1 MLEKGLHS
9 VFVTPS
15 DFGNLCRVQLEQGDL
30 QGAADVLKK
39 NKSTLQASPEGQLV
53 MAVTQGMV
61 HVKSGNL
68 KEAAKAVAEAIDLRE
83 RGTHGDASL
92 MLDMAGTCMASGRHD
107 EADGIVA
114 EVARNAH
121 DSEAL
126 LARARKLYD
135 DAGRSEA
142 GASVLSKAT
151 ADVRKLNN
159 EGVVLAHR
167 GDFRTAVDKLLT
179 ACAEAPHNPRIMM
192 NAVWVMLKFIDQAG
206 MDEQMIVIARR
217 HLDEAERQA
226 PGHARIAGLR
236 LHLKN
241 VESKFGIQRKAP
253 A

>member
-1 MLEKGLHS
+1 M
-9 VFVTPS
+9 
-15 DFGNLCRVQLEQGDL
+15 
-30 QGAADVLKK
+30 KK
-39 NKSTLQASPEGQLV
+39 NKTTLQASLEGQLV

-61 HVKSGNL
+61 QIRSGNL
-68 KEAAKAVAEAIDLRE
+68 KDAAKAVEDAMAPRAG
-83 RGTHGDASL
+83 GTRGDAGL
-92 MLDMAGTCMASGRHD
+92 LLDIMAGACMASGRHD

-135 DAGRSEA
+135 DAGRSDA
-142 GASVLSKAT
+142 GTAVLAVAT
-151 ADVRKLNN
+151 AGVRKINN
-159 EGVVLAHR
+159 EDVVLAHR

-179 ACAEAPHNPRIMM
+179 ACAEAPHNPRIMT

-206 MDEQMIVIARR
+206 MDERMIGIARR

-236 LHLKN
+236 LRLKN
-241 VESKFGIQRKAP
+241 VESRFGIQRKA
-253 A
+253 AA